1 MTMKKILLSFLALGG
16 LLFAS
21 SCQMDEPD
29 AGTLTGEVDF
39 TITAGIPGSIN
50 TYASNDGGSTNVDE
64 RNYDQRFILEVYDGE
79 NYTNLAYREVKIVE
93 VGEKTSF
100 DVRLLAKKYT
110 FALWA
115 DFVKNGSEGDN
126 IYNTSNGLR
135 EVTIKENRCA
145 GSEVADAYCYSEE
158 VDLTEGSLSK
168 TFNLKRPFGK
178 IRLISTD
185 KPANDV
191 NNGNEYTPESVNVN
205 YGTDVM
211 VPTGYNVLTGEASGK
226 NAAAGSY
233 KFTPYSETVS
243 VGGENKG
250 TLYIL
255 GIDYIIASKSAT
267 SVSFDVKVDDNG
279 TRSVTN
285 IPVSAN
291 KLTTVIGNFYSNEG
305 NIEVIVDD
313 EFNDLE
319 DVREVWD
326 GSSEEPTIDD
336 NAITINSAEQLAGLA
351 KMVNEGNTL
360 SGYTVTLNTDI
371 DLNNQPWTPIGPSGD
386 GKNKFMG
393 TFDGGNHTI
402 SNLKVTQEAGY
413 HAAGLF
419 GALNGTV
426 KDLII
431 DGATI
436 ENLSSGLSTVN
447 GTAVVAGSIYNS
459 GLIDKVTVKNA
470 TVQGNRYLG
479 GISGY
484 VYGSITNCSV
494 ETITLVATPDNLTT
508 GTYDNGD
515 KVGGIVGFSAS
526 DNGGTISGNHA
537 ENVTIK
543 GYRDLGGIAG
553 AANASALTGNTA
565 SNITITVDQVTG
577 WYGDETA
584 NADIILGR
592 NLNNNST
599 LDGNNTESGENS
611 ISKSY
616 LISQGSD
623 KIDANGVILFT
634 PESNSTYIVA
644 EGNYNGIQVYI
655 NNHSDNITNVSMI
668 AQNDNVAINGN
679 VTFGTHSNRDRS
691 IPASI
696 LFKGFT
702 VKGELKL
709 NISGKVVAEN
719 NKAAQLTVKTF
730 GLTDNPSYTSDIT
743 LSGNTIDGT
752 LATTTPQGYA
762 VFIVPNVTGYKLT
775 VTDNIF
781 KNVLSHCFTIQGCG
795 DGSAKTTIGEYSIT
809 GNTFES
815 WGLGGEKIRGAV
827 KVWADTEIAPED
839 LTGSSVDALSEK
851 AKDFVKHILD
861 KNNDNKFPSQLPD
874 KCCIFEFYGLA
885 FNSL

>member
-115 DFVKNGSEGDN
+115 DFVENGSEGDN

-584 NADIILGR
+584 NAGIILGR
-592 NLNNNST
+592 KLDNST

-616 LISQGSD
+616 LISQESD

>member
-1 MTMKKILLSFLALGG
+1 M
-16 LLFAS
+16 
-21 SCQMDEPD
+21 
-29 AGTLTGEVDF
+29 
-39 TITAGIPGSIN
+39 
-50 TYASNDGGSTNVDE
+50 
-64 RNYDQRFILEVYDGE
+64 
-79 NYTNLAYREVKIVE
+79 
-93 VGEKTSF
+93 GEKTSF

-115 DFVKNGSEGDN
+115 DFVENGSEGDN

-584 NADIILGR
+584 NAGIILGR
-592 NLNNNST
+592 KLDNST

-616 LISQGSD
+616 LISQESD